1 MPTEP
6 LACLNGD
13 RMPASKAT
21 IPIMDRGFLFGDA
34 VYEVMRLYGG
44 RMWLEAEHLARLE
57 RSLRELKIDGVDL
70 DRLNA
75 RIAETMAEAGVGE
88 GTVYIQISRGVA
100 PRRHRFPEPGTPPT
114 ELIVVGPYDD
124 AATAERRKA
133 GVPLVSHAD
142 LRWKRCDVK
151 SVNLLGNVLA
161 NEEAHQA
168 GCIEAVLVDR
178 YGMVTEATHSSLLW
192 VRNGRLE
199 GTPEGPGILPGTSR
213 GFLLK
218 LAETLGIPFA
228 ESEISLD
235 DLKACDEVMLSG
247 TTIEIIPV
255 TRIDEETIGDGS
267 PGPVGRGL
275 VEGFAEAV
283 RRFREGLEPI
293 PTGEPFPVGASGSG
307 A

>member
-1 MPTEP
+1 MPIEP

-13 RMPASKAT
+13 RMPASEAK
-21 IPIMDRGFLFGDA
+21 IPIWDRGFLFGDA
-34 VYEVMRLYGG
+34 VYEVMRLYSG
-44 RMWLEAEHLARLE
+44 RMWLEAEHLARLR
-57 RSLRELKIDGVDL
+57 RSLGEMQINGVDL
-70 DRLNA
+70 DALVG
-75 RIAETMAEAGVGE
+75 RIHGTIEASGVRE

-124 AATAERRKA
+124 AATAERRQA
-133 GVPLVSHAD
+133 GVPLVSRPD
-142 LRWKRCDVK
+142 LRWRRCDVK

-161 NEEAHQA
+161 NEEAHQL

-192 VRNGRLE
+192 ARDGRLE

-218 LAETLGIPFA
+218 LAEALGLPFA
-228 ESEISLD
+228 EAEISLD
-235 DLKACDEVMLSG
+235 DLKRADEVMLSG
-247 TTIEIIPV
+247 TTLEIVPV
-255 TRIDEETIGDGS
+255 TRIDETPIGDGA
-267 PGPVGRGL
+267 PGPIARRL

-283 RRFREGLEPI
+283 ARFREGREPV
-293 PTGEPFPVGASGSG
+293 PAGFPDESAALGRA
-307 A
+307 